1 MNAHVTVYVC
11 VCLNVDAHVTSY
23 VHFCLTEDAH
33 DSHESLYLCKLLSM
47 SL

>member
-1 MNAHVTVYVC
+1 MPMLVMKPVC

-23 VHFCLTEDAH
+23 VHVCLTVDAH